1 MFVKRLAPNRGLI
14 LREHSIWR
22 PQLALLHCLADMAR
36 QRLGQHF
43 LGDIGW
49 RKRILKTLP
58 LAPNETW
65 IEIGPGHGEM
75 TQMLVGDGRRIV
87 AIEADVN
94 LASGLR
100 NSIETEPQHWPN
112 VEIVYSDV
120 LNADIG
126 KIGGQRFHVYGN
138 LPYYITSPILHHLF
152 QWGGQIASIH
162 IVIQLEVAQRIAA
175 HPGVRDYGYLSTL
188 CQFYSQPKIALRIPP
203 GAFRPP
209 PKVDSALVGMTLP
222 GDGASLGIADP
233 KKFLGFIQMCF
244 EQKRKTLRNNL
255 LEIADDSRIQ
265 HALAQSGLRP
275 DARAEQLSLAQ
286 FSAIFN
292 LLT

>member
-1 MFVKRLAPNRGLI
+1 
-14 LREHSIWR
+14 
-22 PQLALLHCLADMAR
+22 MAG

-58 LAPNETW
+58 LAPHETW
-65 IEIGPGHGEM
+65 VEIGPGHGEM
-75 TQMLVGDGRRIV
+75 TQLLAGDGRRIV
-87 AIEADVN
+87 AIEADGN
-94 LASGLR
+94 LASELR
-100 NSIETEPQHWPN
+100 ANLETEPQLWPGLE
-112 VEIVYSDV
+112 VVYSDV

-126 KIGGQRFHVYGN
+126 KLGGDRFHVYGN

-152 QWGGQIASIH
+152 AWAGQIASIH
-162 IVIQLEVAQRIAA
+162 IVIQLEVAERITA

-188 CQFYSQPKIALRIPP
+188 CQFYARPKISLRIPP

-222 GDGASLGIADP
+222 GDGTALGLTDP
-233 KKFLGFIQMCF
+233 KKFLNFIQMCF

-255 LEIADDSRIQ
+255 LEISDDARIHQ
-265 HALAQSGLRP
+265 ALAASGLRP

-286 FSAIFN
+286 FAAIFQQ
-292 LLT
+292 LI

>member
-1 MFVKRLAPNRGLI
+1 
-14 LREHSIWR
+14 
-22 PQLALLHCLADMAR
+22 MAR

-65 IEIGPGHGEM
+65 VEIGPGHGEM
-75 TQMLVGDGRRIV
+75 TQLLVGDNRRIV
-87 AIEADVN
+87 AIEADGM
-94 LASGLR
+94 LAAGLKA
-100 NSIETEPQHWPN
+100 SIETDPHSWPG
-112 VEIVYSDV
+112 VEIFHCDV

-126 KIGGQRFHVYGN
+126 KLGGDRFHVYGN

-152 QWGGQIASIH
+152 EWATQIASIH

-188 CQFYSQPKIALRIPP
+188 CQFYTKPKITLRIPP

-209 PKVDSALVGMTLP
+209 PKVDSALAGMTLP
-222 GDGASLGIADP
+222 GDGLDLAIIDH
-233 KKFLGFIQMCF
+233 KKFLNFIQMCF

-255 LEIADDSRIQ
+255 LEISDDARIQ
-265 HALAQSGLRP
+265 RALAASGLRP

-286 FSAIFN
+286 FAAIFSQ
-292 LLT
+292 LT